1 MAASSKVR
9 KRVKALHEALNHHNY
24 RYYVMDDPEIPDAEY
39 DRLMR
44 ELQALEDKHP
54 ELVVPESPTQRVGAG
69 PVDGF
74 GEVRHALPMLSL
86 GNAFDVQE
94 LKEFDRRLRERLDSD
109 DTLEYFA
116 EPKLDGLAVS
126 LRYEH
131 GVLVRAATRGDG
143 TRGEDVTHNV
153 RTIKAVPLRLA
164 GNSVPDILE
173 VRGEV
178 FMETAGFEALNK
190 AMVEQGGK
198 QFMNPRNAAAGSLRQ
213 LDPRLTAQ
221 RPLTVYFYGIG
232 ESSQSLADTQAGLL
246 DSLRDFGLRTN
257 PESEVVRGIAGCAA
271 YYEEIGKRRNVLG
284 YEIDGV
290 VFKVNALSLQEKL
303 GFVSRAP
310 RWAVAAKFP
319 AHEEVT
325 RVRDVEFQVG
335 RTGALTPVA
344 RLDPVKVGGVI
355 VSNATLHNMDE
366 LTRKDVRIGDSVIV
380 RRAGD
385 VIPEVVSVV
394 KGRRGKG
401 AKIVR
406 LPERCPVCDSDV
418 VRAEGEAVA
427 RCAGGLY
434 CPAQRKEALKH
445 FASRRAMDIDGLGD
459 KLVEQLVDRQLVA
472 SPADLYRL
480 DLATLTDLDRMAD
493 KSARNLV
500 KSLNKSKQT
509 TLPRFLFA
517 LGIREVGEATALSLA
532 RHFGAL
538 EPLKS
543 ADEKTLMQVQDVG
556 PIVARHLRAFFDE
569 SHNQGV
575 ISELL
580 AAGVSWPPMP
590 RTVPAGKSLQGKT
603 FVLTG
608 TLATLTRQQAKSKIE
623 ALGGKVT
630 GSVSAR
636 TDYLVCGEN
645 PGAKLKRARDLGVHI
660 LDETGLEALLTGT

>member
-543 ADEKTLMQVQDVG
+543 ADEETLMQVQDVG
-556 PIVARHLRAFFDE
+556 PVVARHLRAFFDE

-636 TDYLVCGEN
+636 TDYLVRGEN

>member
-556 PIVARHLRAFFDE
+556 PVVARHLRAFFDE